1 MPTATGRRFGRYEI
15 RKLLGV
21 GGMGEVYLA
30 HDTQLLRSVSLK
42 LLLPEF
48 TRNEERLRRFKQE
61 ALAASALNH
70 PNILTIHEIGSEGDT
85 DFIVTEF
92 IDGISLRV
100 LMAKQ
105 RLSIEQVL
113 DICSQ
118 IASALSAAHTAGIV
132 HRDIKPENVMV
143 RRDGYVKVLD
153 FGLAKLN
160 LPGLHSDS
168 EAATVQVVT
177 TDPGKVMGT
186 ARYMSPEQARGL
198 EVNEQTD
205 IWSLGVLLYELTAG
219 RLPFEGQSGSDVLV
233 SILTTEPIPLQ
244 RHSPGIPTELQRI
257 VRKALRKDREE
268 RYQLAKEL
276 ALDLKNLRRE
286 LDLNVEMEISQQ
298 PSAPAQ
304 QTFAGGASQ
313 LRTGSAHSTSHTAEI
328 DVRKT
333 NSTAEYLVAEIKSH
347 PKAIVF
353 V

>member
-168 EAATVQVVT
+168 EAATVQVVQ

-186 ARYMSPEQARGL
+186 AKYMSPEQTRGL
-198 EVNEQTD
+198 QLDERTD
-205 IWSLGVLLYELTAG
+205 IWSLGVILYELIAG
-219 RLPFEGQSGSDVLV
+219 RLPFEGLSASDVIA
-233 SILTTEPIPLQ
+233 SILRTEPVPLQ
-244 RHSPGIPTELQRI
+244 RFSPHVPDELHRI
-257 VRKALRKDREE
+257 VRKALQKDPDE
-268 RYQLAKEL
+268 RYHLAKEI
-276 ALDLKNLRRE
+276 AIDLKNLRRDVE
-286 LDLNVEMEISQQ
+286 LN
-298 PSAPAQ
+298 
-304 QTFAGGASQ
+304 
-313 LRTGSAHSTSHTAEI
+313 AEI
-328 DVRKT
+328 ER
-333 NSTAEYLVAEIKSH
+333 SIQPVASVDRRSGIQ
-347 PKAIVF
+347 
-353 V
+353 